1 MSLTLD
7 QTRVSRDHAFLW
19 VDLTREPSASL
30 VDSLDGIFDLRRVRE
45 PTLIASAIQ
54 IFAPPFVCFEFEES
68 DTRGIESLTHVRN
81 EHPALPVLVIAGRD
95 SMVVA
100 MWALRL
106 RVWDLLIKPVPHEE
120 LSERIVAL
128 ASMTPDGSAAITSG
142 TPTPSPSISLPRAIA
157 AELMVRRTLPAISYV
172 AKHFDRKIAL
182 ADVAAL
188 CQLSP
193 SQFCR
198 AFRKEHAVSFGQYL
212 LRFRMQQAR
221 ERLASRNAL
230 VKEVAYALG
239 FNDLSYFT
247 RSFRREFGICPSAYQ
262 AGSNLAE
269 SRVTRGE
276 QHRTRAE

>member
-1 MSLTLD
+1 MSHTFD
-7 QTRVSRDHAFLW
+7 QTRASRDHAFLW
-19 VDLTREPSASL
+19 VDLTREPAASL
-30 VDSLDGIFDLRRVRE
+30 ADSLNGVFDIRRVRE
-45 PTLIASAIQ
+45 PMHIASAIQ
-54 IFAPPFVCFEFEES
+54 IYAPPFVCFEFEES
-68 DTRGIESLTHVRN
+68 DTRGIDSLTHVRN

-106 RVWDLLIKPVPHEE
+106 RVWDLLIKPVPHAE
-120 LSERIVAL
+120 LNERIAAL
-128 ASMTPDGSAAITSG
+128 ASMTPDSSAAVTSG
-142 TPTPSPSISLPRAIA
+142 TPIPSASVCLTHASA
-157 AELMVRRTLPAISYV
+157 AEHMVKRTLPAIAYV
-172 AKHFDRKIAL
+172 AEHFDRKITL

-198 AFRKEHAVSFGQYL
+198 AFRKEHAVSFGRYL
-212 LRFRMQQAR
+212 LCFRMQWAR

-262 AGSNLAE
+262 AGSTPSE
-269 SRVTRGE
+269 SRV
-276 QHRTRAE
+276 A